1 MIGLNDLPQSVLSII
16 SGSLKAQDNLSFS
29 TAILGGG
36 FPLIIKPVTDYQHR
50 GKYISLN
57 TIATLPIVQSKQ
69 FLCTVED
76 LIAIKYQQ
84 KRKCYS
90 SPMSYNDLTLI
101 TCPNKKIVMRAD
113 VLTKVLH

>member
-1 MIGLNDLPQSVLSII
+1 MCIQNKELIGLNDLPQTVVSVVSATF
-16 SGSLKAQDNLSFS
+16 KAQDNLSFS
-29 TAILGGG
+29 SAILEDG

-57 TIATLPIVQSKQ
+57 TIATVPIVRSKQ

-76 LIAIKYQQ
+76 LVAIKYQQ

-90 SPMSYNDLTLI
+90 SPLSYNNLILI
-101 TCPNKKIVMRAD
+101 TCPK
-113 VLTKVLH
+113 